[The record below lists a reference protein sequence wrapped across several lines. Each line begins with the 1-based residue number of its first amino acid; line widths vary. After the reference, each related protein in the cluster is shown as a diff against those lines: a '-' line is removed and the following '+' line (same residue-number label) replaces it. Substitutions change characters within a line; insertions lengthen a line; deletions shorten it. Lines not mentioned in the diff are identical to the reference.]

1 MGCDVHLQYGDSEA
15 RSLWSSLKLKIPE
28 FFKDVPDI
36 KPSLLHGDLW
46 SGNAAETDNGPGNA
60 TTNRF
65 KLLNRCTNYKIAP
78 HCLTTTTTL
87 LSLN

>member
-28 FFKDVPDI
+28 VFKDVPDI

-46 SGNAAETDNGPGNA
+46 SGNAAETDDGPGNA
-60 TTNRF
+60 TTNHF
-65 KLLNRCTNYKIAP
+65 KLLNSCTN
-78 HCLTTTTTL
+78 
-87 LSLN
+87 